1 MTIASAAML
10 AAIIIFVCA
19 MMYVAV
25 NDLLRMTIINTL
37 CLLLCG
43 AYFVLAPLAGF
54 RLEMIG
60 ISIASA
66 LTVLFFSVAFF
77 AMGWIGGGDGKLA
90 TVTALWVGADQTV
103 PYVTYAALFGGVL
116 TVALIAFR
124 RFEVPM
130 TWHDRAWI
138 ARLHSRES
146 GVPYGV
152 ALALA
157 GLVVLGDTVW
167 VTGLS

>member
-1 MTIASAAML
+1 
-10 AAIIIFVCA
+10 
-19 MMYVAV
+19 
-25 NDLLRMTIINTL
+25 
-37 CLLLCG
+37 
-43 AYFVLAPLAGF
+43 
-54 RLEMIG
+54 
-60 ISIASA
+60 
-66 LTVLFFSVAFF
+66 
-77 AMGWIGGGDGKLA
+77 
-90 TVTALWVGADQTV
+90 
-103 PYVTYAALFGGVL
+103 VTYAALFGGVL

-157 GLVVLGDTVW
+157 GLVVLGNTVW